1 MDLQKSFIFFYFFSR
16 RNSCPPERV
25 RRLEGDDQDKLYE
38 SLNPM
43 TDEMLSDS
51 DEIIDEGKLIFHSV

>member
-1 MDLQKSFIFFYFFSR
+1 M
-16 RNSCPPERV
+16 

-51 DEIIDEGKLIFHSV
+51 DEIIDEGKLIFRSVEKQKIDSHRKHIFVKLIL

>member
-1 MDLQKSFIFFYFFSR
+1 M
-16 RNSCPPERV
+16 

-51 DEIIDEGKLIFHSV
+51 DEIIDEGKQHTVWKIVKTISLKKYFVKSTL